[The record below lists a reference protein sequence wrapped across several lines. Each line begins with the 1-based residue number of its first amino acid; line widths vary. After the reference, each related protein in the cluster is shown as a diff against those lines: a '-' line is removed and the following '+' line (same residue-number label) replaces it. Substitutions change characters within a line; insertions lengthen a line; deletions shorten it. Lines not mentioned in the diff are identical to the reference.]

1 MPRPLHPKPGAPLRA
16 RNGDRLVVRGHRVG
30 ESERHAEI
38 IEVLGDD
45 GAPPYVVRWIDD
57 GRVTQI
63 LPGSD
68 AYINR
73 LSPARLSR

>member
-1 MPRPLHPKPGAPLRA
+1 MPRPLHTKPDAPFRA
-16 RNGDRLVVRGHRVG
+16 RNGDQLVIRGHRVG
-30 ESERHAEI
+30 ESERQAEI
-38 IEVLGDD
+38 IEVLGED
-45 GAPPYVVRWIDD
+45 GAPPYVVRWVDD

-63 LPGSD
+63 SPGSD

>member
-1 MPRPLHPKPGAPLRA
+1 MPRPSHAKPGSTFRA

-30 ESERHAEI
+30 ESERDAEI

-63 LPGSD
+63 SPGSD
-68 AYINR
+68 AYIDR
-73 LSPARLSR
+73 LSPARLNR

>member
-1 MPRPLHPKPGAPLRA
+1 MPRPLHPSPYAPLRA
-16 RNGDRLVVRGHRVG
+16 ENGDRLVIRGHRVG
-30 ESERHAEI
+30 ESERHADI

-57 GRVTQI
+57 GRVTRI

-68 AYINR
+68 ANVDR